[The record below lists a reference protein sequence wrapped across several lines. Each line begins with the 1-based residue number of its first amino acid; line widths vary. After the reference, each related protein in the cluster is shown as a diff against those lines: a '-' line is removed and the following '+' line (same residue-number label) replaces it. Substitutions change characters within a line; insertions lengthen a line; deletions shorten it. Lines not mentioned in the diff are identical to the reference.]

1 MLLNN
6 ITPREYCQQI
16 YETNTKKLCK
26 KINYAKLFYMERMFQ
41 KNDDSFVCT
50 NCGAKVEKLGY
61 TSRDHCNKCL
71 CSIHIDINP
80 GDRANTCKGL
90 LIPISATISAKKGYV
105 ITYRCEKCGQTHNNK
120 AADDDKQSTLFSVM
134 NGTYNHKKT
143 RP

>member
-1 MLLNN
+1 
-6 ITPREYCQQI
+6 
-16 YETNTKKLCK
+16 
-26 KINYAKLFYMERMFQ
+26 MFQ
-41 KNDDSFVCT
+41 KNDDSFVCA
-50 NCGAKVEKLGY
+50 NCGTKVEKLGY

-90 LIPISATISAKKGYV
+90 LVPISATPSAKKGYI

-120 AADDDKQSTLFSVM
+120 IADDDKKSTLFSVM

-143 RP
+143 RQ